1 MRDIHLVLISFCLLL
16 KVIWASDSE
25 DFDPLD
31 HMIKTYQPVKDV
43 PEESKQ
49 TITPAVDR
57 HLDERC
63 RCTCPGFEVPYVQI
77 KMASK
82 IYIGNV
88 ANARDCSCPKIVLPS
103 IPMLE
108 PKDYDQANH
117 HVCPMCKCVYQRRNL
132 TVMFGVVTFVII
144 LISTF
149 VVYLLVSQ
157 VVWPRVILLTT
168 YKEHKDDEVNISI
181 DFFLNLPRID

>member
-57 HLDERC
+57 HLDER
-63 RCTCPGFEVPYVQI
+63 
-77 KMASK
+77 
-82 IYIGNV
+82 
-88 ANARDCSCPKIVLPS
+88 
-103 IPMLE
+103 
-108 PKDYDQANH
+108 
-117 HVCPMCKCVYQRRNL
+117 
-132 TVMFGVVTFVII
+132 
-144 LISTF
+144 
-149 VVYLLVSQ
+149 
-157 VVWPRVILLTT
+157 
-168 YKEHKDDEVNISI
+168 
-181 DFFLNLPRID
+181 